1 MYSIYRIYRI
11 YRKSI
16 IATKKGERPIASLQ
30 LKSHKGCYF
39 IMTLRA
45 LPSRMTI
52 YKPLPLMALSLVPPT
67 V

>member
-1 MYSIYRIYRI
+1 MGRMEIVGGMGNL
-11 YRKSI
+11 
-16 IATKKGERPIASLQ
+16 KKRRGTQGVPLLLRVIQCA
-30 LKSHKGCYF
+30 YF

-45 LPSRMTI
+45 LPSRMMM

>member
-11 YRKSI
+11 YRESI
-16 IATKKGERPIASLQ
+16 IAIKKGERPIASLQ
-30 LKSHKGCYF
+30 SIFFKGCYF

-45 LPSRMTI
+45 LPSRMMM